1 VDAIINSVDEA
12 GGIAVDILSNDAVV
26 VQATGGPRVLIKFP

>member
-1 VDAIINSVDEA
+1 MEQMLELTDK
-12 GGIAVDILSNDAVV
+12 DAVTPELLDSQ